1 VKGTY
6 DEAYQ
11 TYSAGLLLEVEIIR
25 SFLTERWAGR
35 LDAAT
40 AGAHVL
46 DSLWPGRTEV
56 ADLMFTLAP
65 RLAPLR
71 LSALARA
78 VHAKRAAKTAVKAL
92 LARVMAE

>member
-1 VKGTY
+1 
-6 DEAYQ
+6 
-11 TYSAGLLLEVEIIR
+11 
-25 SFLTERWAGR
+25 
-35 LDAAT
+35 
-40 AGAHVL
+40 VL